1 MQRTTATVLT
11 SNLYGP
17 ELLDLRSE
25 AHMSTDSTFQYEA
38 PGQAPL
44 PGTDEPSLD
53 PENPDNLDPMRRG
66 PGEERPEDR
75 DPPVEGVPAAD
86 DETPLS
92 DDLR

>member
-1 MQRTTATVLT
+1 LQRTTATVLT

-44 PGTDEPSLD
+44 SGTDEPSLD

-75 DPPVEGVPAAD
+75 DPPVKGVPAAD